1 MAKIVRTFN
10 IEEQSDVWLHNTA
23 KKHQRSKSFIVNQLI
38 YEAMTKREQTLAKR
52 RKLKKV
58 K

>member
-1 MAKIVRTFN
+1 MGKIVRSYN
-10 IEEQSDVWLHNTA
+10 MDEQLDVWLHNKA
-23 KKHQRSKSFIVNQLI
+23 KKHQRSKSFILNQLI
-38 YEAMTKREQTLAKR
+38 LEAMTPREKTLAKR